1 MAVKVILNF
10 DGVDDREFAVVP
22 AGVYNATVDTS
33 ETQLLKSQGGGDYL
47 TIRFAVADGEY
58 QGVRILER
66 FSLQPKALWKLKR
79 LLKAVGYPIP
89 SGQFA
94 FDAAAIHG
102 RPVKIRVSVETYEG
116 RERNRV
122 EDFAP
127 PQGSNSSAS
136 APPAAGTTPQ
146 QSTTRLPF

>member
-1 MAVKVILNF
+1 MGLKVLINL
-10 DGVDDREFAVVP
+10 DGIEDYEFTVVP
-22 AGVYNATVDTS
+22 AGVYNAVVDTS

-47 TIRFAVADGEY
+47 TIRFAIADGDY
-58 QGVRILER
+58 RGVRVLER

-94 FDAAAIHG
+94 FEPAAIHG
-102 RPVKIRVSVETYEG
+102 RPVKIRVSVETFEG

-122 EDFAP
+122 EDFA
-127 PQGSNSSAS
+127 GDNGGTT
-136 APPAAGTTPQ
+136 APPFQA
-146 QSTTRLPF
+146 QSQATQPTTRLPF